1 VILEF
6 NKQGSKNQFMVE
18 LEHEPETCVASGRSD
33 VQRNAKLLIDLRERA
48 DDYDVKIVGGWAFPI
63 GHKLWYVVE
72 ASGSHAV
79 AELLFA
85 VRVHSWNTVDIHP
98 VLPHDTF
105 AEDVLKPLTPGVD

>member
-1 VILEF
+1 MNLLLSILIFLCLTVPSVAKAEGD
-6 NKQGSKNQFMVE
+6 QQKNVN
-18 LEHEPETCVASGRSD
+18 LAGLTP
-33 VQRNAKLLIDLRERA
+33 